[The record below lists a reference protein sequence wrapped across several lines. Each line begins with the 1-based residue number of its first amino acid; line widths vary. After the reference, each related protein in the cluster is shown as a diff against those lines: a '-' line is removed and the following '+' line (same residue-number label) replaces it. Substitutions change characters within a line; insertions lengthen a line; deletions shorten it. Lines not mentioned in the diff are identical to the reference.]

1 MTERPYPVPDR
12 DTAPFWEGAAAGRL
26 RIQRCTECGRH
37 VFYPRAVCPHCTG
50 DALEW
55 ITASGRGVV
64 HSFTTVHRTGEE
76 FRDEV
81 PFTVA
86 LIDLQEGVR
95 MMARLDHAQP
105 VVGMAVEVTFEAV
118 AGPYPLPHFKEVSPG
133 G

>member
-1 MTERPYPVPDR
+1 MAERPYPVPDR

-26 RIQRCTECGRH
+26 RIQRCTDCGRH

-55 ITASGRGVV
+55 VTASGRGVV
-64 HSFTTVHRTGEE
+64 HSFTTVHRTAEE
-76 FRDEV
+76 FREEV

-95 MMARLDHAQP
+95 MMARLDHARP
-105 VVGMAVEVTFEAV
+105 VVGMAVEVTFEAA
-118 AGPYPLPHFKEVSPG
+118 AGPHPLPHFKEVSPG

>member
-1 MTERPYPVPDR
+1 MAERPYPVPDR
-12 DTAPFWEGAAAGRL
+12 DTAPFWEGIAAGRL
-26 RIQRCTECGRH
+26 RIQRCTDCGRH

-55 ITASGRGVV
+55 VIASGRGVV
-64 HSFTTVHRTGEE
+64 HSFTTVHRTAEE
-76 FRDEV
+76 FREEV

-86 LIDLQEGVR
+86 LIDLAEGVR

-105 VVGMAVEVTFEAV
+105 AVGMAVEVTFEAA
-118 AGPYPLPHFKEVSPG
+118 AGTHPLPHFREVSPG